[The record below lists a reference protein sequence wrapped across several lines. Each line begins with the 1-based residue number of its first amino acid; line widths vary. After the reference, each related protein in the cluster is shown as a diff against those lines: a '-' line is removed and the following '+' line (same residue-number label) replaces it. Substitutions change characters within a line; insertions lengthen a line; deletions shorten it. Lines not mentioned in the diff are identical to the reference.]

1 MFVKEIVKNESS
13 KLHLCVEEHF
23 EESVDSGEYRR

>member
-1 MFVKEIVKNESS
+1 MKGFREATKNDGS

-23 EESVDSGEYRR
+23 EESVDS